1 MDEVINY
8 PETEEIVADPTDSEK
23 KDIVDP
29 PILIPIRSLTDR
41 TVKVTN
47 DFDPTAI
54 RIEEKKLTP
63 QPVII
68 NEKTTAN
75 VAVPVPVSVKPN
87 GNRPNQ
93 TPKPAP
99 LIQTPMINP

>member
-8 PETEEIVADPTDSEK
+8 PEKTDAIVDDRTDSEK

-41 TVKVTN
+41 NVKVTD
-47 DFDPTAI
+47 DFDPAAI

-68 NEKTTAN
+68 TEETTAN
-75 VAVPVPVSVKPN
+75 VVVPAPVSV
-87 GNRPNQ
+87 
-93 TPKPAP
+93 
-99 LIQTPMINP
+99 